1 MPAVSAEVRAEQE
14 EEMTRDEEKMRRWS
28 GTLGPR
34 ALLEQVRKMS
44 DDEAASAVDAFFQ
57 RVPELEQWFAK

>member
-1 MPAVSAEVRAEQE
+1 
-14 EEMTRDEEKMRRWS
+14 MTRDEEKMRRWS